1 MTQPVTVPGPTRR
14 ARPLPEATRRP
25 RPARGAAGRAQVA
38 RETAGRARPAR
49 EVAGR
54 PRRPA
59 RETTGSA
66 RPARDAVSSALAR
79 KARSAQ
85 PASSVPARAR
95 PSAARAAAAARLAGS
110 ARANVGPASV
120 DPLPLEHQRR
130 LPPGL
135 RHLWVVPAPSRSLV
149 QRGRRRRLLLLGGIG
164 LMMAVAF
171 GLVYLHV
178 VLAQRQFALDR
189 LTTKVQAE
197 SATYQNLRLQVAEL
211 GSPQH
216 VISMAEGKLGMRQPA
231 SVTYLT
237 PSVTVPGETP
247 AAATTTAAGTGSGSG
262 SQAPAG
268 DADWPQ
274 IKSQLAGSP

>member
-1 MTQPVTVPGPTRR
+1 MTEPITVP
-14 ARPLPEATRRP
+14 RPTRRP
-25 RPARGAAGRAQVA
+25 RPAEEANRRPRPAGEAGRRPRPA
-38 RETAGRARPAR
+38 REPAASARPAR
-49 EVAGR
+49 E
-54 PRRPA
+54 PA
-59 RETTGSA
+59 ASA

-85 PASSVPARAR
+85 PASSIPARAR
-95 PSAARAAAAARLAGS
+95 PSAARAAAAAHLAGS
-110 ARANVGPASV
+110 ARATGAAASIHA
-120 DPLPLEHQRR
+120 LPLEHRR
-130 LPPGL
+130 RVPGL
-135 RHLWVVPAPSRSLV
+135 RHLWVVPAPIQSPV

-164 LMMAVAF
+164 LFMAVAF

-197 SATYQNLRLQVAEL
+197 SATYQNLRLKVAQL
-211 GSPQH
+211 GSPQQ
-216 VISMAEGKLGMRQPA
+216 VISTAEGKLGMRQPA
-231 SVTYLT
+231 SVTYLSPT
-237 PSVTVPGETP
+237 VTIPGEIP
-247 AAATTTAAGTGSGSG
+247 AAVTTAASGSG